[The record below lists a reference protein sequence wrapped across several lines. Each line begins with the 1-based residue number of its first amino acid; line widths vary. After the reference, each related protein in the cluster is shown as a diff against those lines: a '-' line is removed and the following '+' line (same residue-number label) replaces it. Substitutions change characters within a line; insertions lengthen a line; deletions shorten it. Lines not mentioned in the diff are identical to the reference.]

1 MKLESIE
8 NEVKKLPLVD
18 TVDSLHSFLRSLH
31 CDFNRVDKLW
41 YYVVEFID
49 IATDSVLFCSC
60 YDTPI
65 LALRELPAILEKTKS
80 NVENIVIELRFALP
94 KSPEV
99 SSDCC
104 TFHDVYLS
112 PFIYFRRPETPAE
125 TPADTSAETSA
136 DVKDNK

>member
-1 MKLESIE
+1 MKLESID
-8 NEVKKLPLVD
+8 NEDKKDLPQVV
-18 TVDSLHSFLRSLH
+18 TVDYLHKLLRSEH

-41 YYVVEFID
+41 YYVVEFVD

-80 NVENIVIELRFALP
+80 NVENVLIELRYALP

-104 TFHDVYLS
+104 TFRDVYLS
-112 PFIYFRRPETPAE
+112 PYLYFKRPETPE
-125 TPADTSAETSA
+125 
-136 DVKDNK
+136 DVSEQVENKK

>member
-8 NEVKKLPLVD
+8 DEKKVYPLIE
-18 TVDSLHSFLRSLH
+18 TVEELHSCLVARH

-60 YDTPI
+60 YDSPI

-80 NVENIVIELRFALP
+80 SAENILIQLRFACP
-94 KSPEV
+94 KSSDV
-99 SSDCC
+99 SNDCC

-112 PFIYFRRPETPAE
+112 PYIYFKKP
-125 TPADTSAETSA
+125 DETSQE
-136 DVKDNK
+136 VTDNK

>member
-8 NEVKKLPLVD
+8 NEVKKLPLVE
-18 TVDSLHSFLRSLH
+18 TVDSLHSLLQSRH

-41 YYVVEFID
+41 YYVVEFVD

-65 LALRELPAILEKTKS
+65 LALRELPAILDKTKS
-80 NVENIVIELRFALP
+80 NVENMVIELRFALP

-104 TFHDVYLS
+104 TFHDIYLS
-112 PFIYFRRPETPAE
+112 PYLYFKRPEVSVE
-125 TPADTSAETSA
+125 TAV
-136 DVKDNK
+136 DVESNK